1 MNTRT
6 SLELLI
12 LAAVWGGSF
21 LFIRYAAPEFG
32 VFPIIWLRVAIS
44 SLLLLPLLIWHKQ
57 VKLLW
62 QHAGAMLL
70 VGVLSAAIPFVLIAW
85 SLLSI
90 TAGLAS
96 ILNATTPIF
105 TALIGVWW
113 LRDRLTGSQWLGLL
127 IGFIGVI
134 VLALDK
140 ADFKSGGSGWAIV
153 AMLSATLC
161 YGISTH
167 FTKRYLANVPA
178 LVNTVGSQISATIV
192 LTPLAYWSMP
202 DHIPTLNAWC
212 AVLLLAALCTAFAY
226 LIFFRLIAILGASK
240 AVTVTFLIPVFG
252 VLWGD
257 LFLHESVNAAMLIG
271 GSIVVVGTSL
281 ATGFIRFPRTP
292 CTS

>member
-134 VLALDK
+134 LLALDK

-202 DHIPTLNAWC
+202 DHIPTLNAWV

-226 LIFFRLIAILGASK
+226 LIFFRLIATLGASK

-281 ATGFIRFPRTP
+281 ATGFLRFPRTP

>member
-1 MNTRT
+1 VNTRT

-32 VFPIIWLRVAIS
+32 VFPIIWLRVSIS

-57 VKLLW
+57 IKLLW
-62 QHAGAMLL
+62 QYAGALLL

-113 LRDRLTGSQWLGLL
+113 LRDKLTASQWLGLM

-134 VLALDK
+134 LLALDK
-140 ADFKSGGSGWAIV
+140 ADFKTGGSGWAIV

-161 YGISTH
+161 YGVSTH

-178 LVNTVGSQISATIV
+178 LVNTVGSQISAMLV
-192 LTPLAYWSMP
+192 LSPLAYWQMP
-202 DHIPTLNAWC
+202 DAIPSINAWF

-226 LIFFRLIAILGASK
+226 LIFFRLIATLGASK

-257 LFLHESVNAAMLIG
+257 LFLHETVNTAMLIG

>member
-21 LFIRYAAPEFG
+21 LFIRYAAPELG

-70 VGVLSAAIPFVLIAW
+70 VGVFSAAIPFVLIAW

>member
-1 MNTRT
+1 MRT

-134 VLALDK
+134 LLALDK

-161 YGISTH
+161 YGVSTH
-167 FTKRYLANVPA
+167 FTKRYLANVPP
-178 LVNTVGSQISATIV
+178 LVNTVGSQISAAIV

-202 DHIPTLNAWC
+202 DHIPMLNAWGV
-212 AVLLLAALCTAFAY
+212 VLLLAALCTAFAY

>member
-6 SLELLI
+6 SLELLT

-178 LVNTVGSQISATIV
+178 LVNTVGSQISATIL

-202 DHIPTLNAWC
+202 DHIPTLNAWG

>member
-1 MNTRT
+1 MRT

-134 VLALDK
+134 LLALDK

-161 YGISTH
+161 YGVSTH
-167 FTKRYLANVPA
+167 FTKHYLANVPP
-178 LVNTVGSQISATIV
+178 LVNTVGSQISAAIV

-202 DHIPTLNAWC
+202 DHIPMLNAWG

>member
-1 MNTRT
+1 MRT

-90 TAGLAS
+90 TASLAS

-113 LRDRLTGSQWLGLL
+113 LRDRLTGSQWLGLF

-134 VLALDK
+134 LLALDK

-161 YGISTH
+161 YGVSTH
-167 FTKRYLANVPA
+167 FTKRYLANVPP
-178 LVNTVGSQISATIV
+178 LVNTVGSQISAAIV

-202 DHIPTLNAWC
+202 DHIPMLNAWG

>member
-1 MNTRT
+1 MRT

-57 VKLLW
+57 VKLVG

-134 VLALDK
+134 LLALDK

-161 YGISTH
+161 YGVSTH
-167 FTKRYLANVPA
+167 FTKRYLANVPP
-178 LVNTVGSQISATIV
+178 LVNTVGSQISAAIV

-202 DHIPTLNAWC
+202 DHIPMLNAWG

-226 LIFFRLIAILGASK
+226 LIFFRLIATLGASK

-281 ATGFIRFPRTP
+281 ATGFIRFPRTS

>member
-134 VLALDK
+134 LLALDK
-140 ADFKSGGSGWAIV
+140 ADFKSGCSGWAIV

-161 YGISTH
+161 YGVSTH
-167 FTKRYLANVPA
+167 FTKRYLANVPP

-226 LIFFRLIAILGASK
+226 LIFFRLIATLGASK

-281 ATGFIRFPRTP
+281 ATGFLRFPRTP

>member
-1 MNTRT
+1 MNIRT

-105 TALIGVWW
+105 TA
-113 LRDRLTGSQWLGLL
+113 
-127 IGFIGVI
+127 
-134 VLALDK
+134 
-140 ADFKSGGSGWAIV
+140 KSGGSGWAIV

-178 LVNTVGSQISATIV
+178 LVNTVGSQISAMIV
-192 LTPLAYWSMP
+192 LTPLAYGTMP
-202 DHIPTLNAWC
+202 EHIPTLNAWG

-226 LIFFRLIAILGASK
+226 LIFFRLIATLGASK

-281 ATGFIRFPRTP
+281 ATGFIRFPRTS

>member
-1 MNTRT
+1 VNTRT

-32 VFPIIWLRVAIS
+32 VFPIIWLRVTIS

-70 VGVLSAAIPFVLIAW
+70 VGILSAAIPFVLIAW

-96 ILNATTPIF
+96 ILNASTPIF

-113 LRDRLTGSQWLGLL
+113 LRDKLSASQWLGLA

-134 VLALDK
+134 LLAIDK
-140 ADFKSGGSGWAIV
+140 ADFKTGGSGWAV
-153 AMLSATLC
+153 VTMLSATFC

-167 FTKRYLANVPA
+167 FTKRYLANLPA
-178 LVNTVGSQISATIV
+178 LVNTVGSQLSTAIV
-192 LTPLAYWSMP
+192 LMPLAWWYKPS
-202 DHIPTLNAWC
+202 HIPSINAWV

-226 LIFFRLIAILGASK
+226 LIFFRLIATLGASK

-257 LFLHESVNAAMLIG
+257 LFLHERVNAAMLIG
-271 GSIVVVGTSL
+271 GSIVVVGTAL
-281 ATGFIRFPRTP
+281 ATGFIRFPRTL

>member
-1 MNTRT
+1 VNTRT

-57 VKLLW
+57 IKLLW
-62 QHAGAMLL
+62 QYAGALLL

-113 LRDRLTGSQWLGLL
+113 LRDKLTASQWLGLM

-134 VLALDK
+134 LLALDK
-140 ADFKSGGSGWAIV
+140 ADFKTGGSGWAIV

-161 YGISTH
+161 YGVSTH

-178 LVNTVGSQISATIV
+178 LVNTVGSQISATLV
-192 LTPLAYWSMP
+192 LSPLAYWQMP
-202 DHIPTLNAWC
+202 NAIPSINVWV

-226 LIFFRLIAILGASK
+226 LIFFRLIATLGASK

-257 LFLHESVNAAMLIG
+257 LFLHETVNTAMLIG

>member
-70 VGVLSAAIPFVLIAW
+70 VGVFSAAIPFVLIAW

>member
-134 VLALDK
+134 LLALDK

-167 FTKRYLANVPA
+167 FTKRYLANVPP
-178 LVNTVGSQISATIV
+178 LVNTVGSQISAAIV

-226 LIFFRLIAILGASK
+226 LIFFRLIATLGASK